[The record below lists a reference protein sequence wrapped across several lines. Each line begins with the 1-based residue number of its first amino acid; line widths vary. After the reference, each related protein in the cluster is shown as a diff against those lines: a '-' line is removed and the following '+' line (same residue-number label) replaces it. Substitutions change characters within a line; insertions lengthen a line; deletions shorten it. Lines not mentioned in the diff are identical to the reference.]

1 VVELA
6 SELHVQLEFVL
17 GERLDLQVEVD
28 LLLIILVV
36 EDGAVFLVNVVV
48 NPSFEG
54 EAVEVVEMLVVV
66 A

>member
-1 VVELA
+1 
-6 SELHVQLEFVL
+6 
-17 GERLDLQVEVD
+17 
-28 LLLIILVV
+28 LLIILVV